1 MKNKSNKKSRPSFY
15 IKASTSNKKIKSRN
29 QHHYNFFPNRSV
41 KKLKIRS
48 LLIDSKET
56 LDSPSN
62 LQDTIKT
69 FGDSSTFNTSK
80 QFQINNPI
88 NTITKLKKHYSKTSR
103 KFRYYN
109 IFDTDNN
116 DIIGNNSDKNISLV
130 ENEKIYNKTQN
141 YTHMYKKSKL
151 CKFHHEEKICYF
163 CIDCQRYFCNKCL
176 LNYQYMNKH
185 KNHRIV
191 NYLRYVQL
199 KLPKLKK
206 ELKNKYNDIE
216 WYISRCNKYIENYE
230 TEKKLFLEQMD
241 SLKQNYINQIN
252 EYINKIRQMITM
264 MNKYKSDILMKEEEI
279 DKFFKFE
286 LFRDKINQIENITEL
301 KNKFEFNKSEPFT
314 QKNIN
319 NIITSLKFKIEF
331 KSFHTDLIK
340 LSKKRLESSDETI
353 YEYKLNLNKNYFE
366 NNDESSFKI
375 QHRRDWNPE
384 SVVVYFSL
392 PKCEEKYY
400 RNVKG
405 FFLFRKYSGDTQ
417 IYSLNKKENNYFIF
431 LSRDIPWKRFFSGDD
446 FVFIKGMFFDF
457 YFI

>member
-1 MKNKSNKKSRPSFY
+1 MKNKSNKKSRPFFY
-15 IKASTSNKKIKSRN
+15 IKSSTSNKKIKSRN

-80 QFQINNPI
+80 QFQISNPI
-88 NTITKLKKHYSKTSR
+88 NTIAKLKEHYSKTSR

-116 DIIGNNSDKNISLV
+116 DIIGNNTDKNISLV

-141 YTHMYKKSKL
+141 YTHMNKQSKL

-176 LNYQYMNKH
+176 LNYQYMNNH

-230 TEKKLFLEQMD
+230 TEKKLFLEQID

>member
-88 NTITKLKKHYSKTSR
+88 NTINKLKEHYSKTSR